1 MAKKRNTMGKTIR
14 AQEKKR
20 KSADKLQKRL
30 RRQETRTSEGL
41 SQAG

>member
-30 RRQETRTSEGL
+30 QRQDARATESL